1 MAGALALADGLTLVD
16 EPEPM
21 RRGLHRHFSCLNKNI
36 CCGLDNGR
44 ILPSLAG
51 PLIRPLGDSSLVTA
65 VKSDFELIRRNKVY
79 EEVAKQI
86 ERLILKKLKPGDKLP
101 SEREL
106 AETLRV
112 SRSSIRDAIRGL
124 ELMGLVEPRQG
135 AGTIVRETSVEA
147 LVNPFANALKR
158 RQEMVS
164 ELLDFRKMLEPP
176 LAARAAAHASPD
188 DVSEMEEILQRQAEK
203 QDQGEPAVAED
214 TEFHYSV
221 ALASGNSVVLKVL
234 DIVMDQLRETRERS
248 LQVEGRP
255 QKSLAGHRRILAA
268 IKRHDA
274 EAAKAAMRR
283 HIEDVEEIV
292 LNKF

>member
-1 MAGALALADGLTLVD
+1 MAV
-16 EPEPM
+16 P
-21 RRGLHRHFSCLNKNI
+21 
-36 CCGLDNGR
+36 
-44 ILPSLAG
+44 
-51 PLIRPLGDSSLVTA
+51 
-65 VKSDFELIRRNKVY
+65 VKSDFEIIRRNKVY

-106 AETLRV
+106 AEMLQV

-135 AGTIVRETSVEA
+135 AGTIVREPSAEKS
-147 LVNPFANALKR
+147 LNPFEDALKR
-158 RQEMVS
+158 RQELVS

-176 LAARAAAHASPD
+176 LAARAATHASPD
-188 DVSEMEEILQRQAEK
+188 EIAEMEEILQRQEATLSR
-203 QDQGEPAVAED
+203 GEASIAED
-214 TEFHYSV
+214 AEFHYSV
-221 ALASGNSVVLKVL
+221 ALASGNSVVLKVI
-234 DIVMDQLRETRERS
+234 DILMDLLRETRERS
-248 LQVEGRP
+248 LQLEGRP

-274 EAAKAAMRR
+274 EAAKDAMRR

-292 LNKF
+292 LEKF

>member
-1 MAGALALADGLTLVD
+1 MGVYSV
-16 EPEPM
+16 
-21 RRGLHRHFSCLNKNI
+21 RGWSTYRTTWSF
-36 CCGLDNGR
+36 G
-44 ILPSLAG
+44 
-51 PLIRPLGDSSLVTA
+51 LVTA
-65 VKSDFELIRRNKVY
+65 VKSDFEIIRRNKVY

-147 LVNPFANALKR
+147 LVNPFANALKHR
-158 RQEMVS
+158 KEMVS
-164 ELLDFRKMLEPP
+164 ELLDFRRMLEPP
-176 LAARAAAHASPD
+176 LAARAATHASAD
-188 DVSEMEEILQRQAEK
+188 EVSEMEEILERQEAK
-203 QDQGEPAVAED
+203 QGQGDAAVAED
-214 TEFHYSV
+214 TEFHYSI
-221 ALASGNSVVLKVL
+221 ALASGNGVVLKVL
-234 DIVMDQLRETRERS
+234 DIVMDLLRETRERS

-268 IKRHDA
+268 IQRHDA
-274 EAAKAAMRR
+274 EAAKSAMRR

>member
-1 MAGALALADGLTLVD
+1 
-16 EPEPM
+16 
-21 RRGLHRHFSCLNKNI
+21 
-36 CCGLDNGR
+36 
-44 ILPSLAG
+44 LPTD
-51 PLIRPLGDSSLVTA
+51 I
-65 VKSDFELIRRNKVY
+65 KSDFEIVRRNKVY
-79 EEVAKQI
+79 EEVARQI
-86 ERLILKKLKPGDKLP
+86 ERLILRKLKPGDKLP

-106 AETLRV
+106 AELLKV
-112 SRSSIRDAIRGL
+112 SRSSIRDAIRSL

-135 AGTIVRETSVEA
+135 AGTIVRETSSES

-158 RQEMVS
+158 RRELVS

-176 LAARAAAHASPD
+176 LAARAATHASAEEIA
-188 DVSEMEEILQRQAEK
+188 EMEEILQRQA
-203 QDQGEPAVAED
+203 QRQAQGDAAVAED
-214 TEFHYSV
+214 AEFHYSV
-221 ALASGNSVVLKVL
+221 ALASDNSVVLKVL
-234 DIVMDQLRETRERS
+234 DILMDLLRDTRERS